1 MTVEDIIAQVKPLA
15 AKYYRLTGKPLGVTG
30 EVGEYEVAR
39 LLSLQLETAR
49 TPGYDATDQQGKKYQ
64 IKTRSLNA
72 AAGEQR
78 PKEPAQAATDLTDA
92 ALLALMDENLKMI
105 EIWEAERADVD
116 HALNRPGSISRNER
130 RMLSLSK
137 FKEIGRLRYR
147 SNGILDANGGERPVS
162 RRRNRAG
169 SEDGVL
175 GPVRPAC

>member
-1 MTVEDIIAQVKPLA
+1 MTIEDIIAQVKPLA

-30 EVGEYEVAR
+30 EVGECEVAR
-39 LLSLQLETAR
+39 LLGLQLETAR

-72 AAGEQR
+72 KGRAKAQR
-78 PKEPAQAATDLTDA
+78 TGKLNDKDWDA
-92 ALLALMDENLKMI
+92 ALLALMDENLTML

-137 FKEIGRLRYR
+137 FKEIGRLRYP
-147 SNGILDANGGERPVS
+147 SQ
-162 RRRNRAG
+162 
-169 SEDGVL
+169 
-175 GPVRPAC
+175 

>member
-72 AAGEQR
+72 KGRAKAQR
-78 PKEPAQAATDLTDA
+78 TGKLNDKDWDA

-137 FKEIGRLRYR
+137 FKEIGRLRYP
-147 SNGILDANGGERPVS
+147 SQ
-162 RRRNRAG
+162 
-169 SEDGVL
+169 
-175 GPVRPAC
+175 